1 MKVQTDQKT
10 QQDVLTQLHSEFK
23 DMKAE
28 KENKKSTQKD
38 SHHKNNSNLK
48 AQESQNLQNENS
60 IGDNEDNQYQV
71 TQGDESIQTTPFSNV
86 NKDLDMFSNHA
97 LVQKAQ
103 NQISVKQS
111 PLNIH
116 ESRQDNLFQ
125 DMTSNARRMI
135 KSSN

>member
-1 MKVQTDQKT
+1 MN
-10 QQDVLTQLHSEFK
+10 
-23 DMKAE
+23 AE

-38 SHHKNNSNLK
+38 SHQKNNSNLK
-48 AQESQNLQNENS
+48 AQESQNLQNEHS
-60 IGDNEDNQYQV
+60 IGDNEDNQHQV
-71 TQGDESIQTTPFSNV
+71 TQGDESIQTTPFSNI

>member
-1 MKVQTDQKT
+1 MNADQ
-10 QQDVLTQLHSEFK
+10 D
-23 DMKAE
+23 
-28 KENKKSTQKD
+28 NKNSTQKD
-38 SHHKNNSNLK
+38 GHQKNNSNLR

-60 IGDNEDNQYQV
+60 IGDNEDNQHQA
-71 TQGDESIQTTPFSNV
+71 TQGDESIQATLFSNI